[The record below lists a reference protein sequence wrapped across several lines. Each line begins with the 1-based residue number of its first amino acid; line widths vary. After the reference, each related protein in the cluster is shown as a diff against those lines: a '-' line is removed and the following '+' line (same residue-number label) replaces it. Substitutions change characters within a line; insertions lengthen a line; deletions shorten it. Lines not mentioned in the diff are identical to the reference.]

1 MNYKVVM
8 AYDGSRYNG
17 WQKQGNTDKTIQGKL
32 EQILFKMTGEEIE
45 VHGSGRTDAGV
56 HARGQVANFHID
68 WKKLEVQEKRELE
81 KNAGNQAGQG
91 CKREKCGGKKTP
103 DQIMEYINEY
113 LPEDIAVLSCEVAPE
128 RFHRRLSAVR
138 KTYCY
143 QLEMGPK
150 KDVFQRNYYYG
161 LGERLDVSA
170 MKAAAGLLTGTHD
183 FKSFCGNKKMKK
195 STVRTIEKI
204 EFEQSGSRLHIYFTG
219 NGFLHQ
225 MVRILTGTLIE
236 VGQGK
241 CAPDKIT
248 RILDAQDR
256 QAAGP
261 TAPAQGLFLVNVGY
275 EDK

>member
-68 WKKLEVQEKRELE
+68 WKNWKSRRKQELG

-113 LPEDIAVLSCEVAPE
+113 LPEDIAVLSCEVAPGAFPQPPFSSE
-128 RFHRRLSAVR
+128 

-150 KDVFQRNYYYG
+150 KDVFQKLLLWSGRTVGCFCHEGSSRSSYRN
-161 LGERLDVSA
+161 
-170 MKAAAGLLTGTHD
+170 
-183 FKSFCGNKKMKK
+183 
-195 STVRTIEKI
+195 
-204 EFEQSGSRLHIYFTG
+204 
-219 NGFLHQ
+219 
-225 MVRILTGTLIE
+225 
-236 VGQGK
+236 
-241 CAPDKIT
+241 P
-248 RILDAQDR
+248 
-256 QAAGP
+256 
-261 TAPAQGLFLVNVGY
+261 
-275 EDK
+275 

>member
-1 MNYKVVM
+1 MNIGVWLS
-8 AYDGSRYNG
+8 YDGTRYDG
-17 WQKQGNTDKTIQGKL
+17 WQKQGNTDRTIQGKL
-32 EQILFKMTGEEIE
+32 EAVLEKLEGSPVE

-56 HARGQVANFHID
+56 HAEGQVANFHLAKSMD
-68 WKKLEVQEKRELE
+68 
-81 KNAGNQAGQG
+81 
-91 CKREKCGGKKTP
+91 P
-103 DQIMEYINEY
+103 DGIMRYMNRY
-113 LPEDIAVLSCEVAPE
+113 LPEDIAVTRACVMQE
-128 RFHRRLSAVR
+128 RFHSRLNAVR
-138 KTYCY
+138 KTYRY
-143 QLEMGPK
+143 QIETAPK
-150 KDVFQRNYYYG
+150 KNVFERCYYYG
-161 LGERLDVSA
+161 LGQELDVGK
-170 MKAAAGLLTGTHD
+170 MEQAAAILTGTHD
-183 FKSFCGNKKMKK
+183 YKSFCGNKKMKK

-219 NGFLHQ
+219 NGFLQQ